1 MSVKRWKWL
10 RGIKEIASPLPCCP
24 VNHNC
29 SWQKTQTENSV
40 KVTSVMMV
48 SNIFRPL
55 YITLTFSHNTQVT
68 TIVTMSDNNT
78 FSFNTVILELYLT
91 PRRKPKFLSNS
102 VKRNTF
108 SKFEFT
114 ALKVVSATFLLVC
127 FWGKKFFISIQKL
140 FLFWRRS
147 NLGILH
153 FQISWCHQM
162 PKFKTRNIFHWIT
175 CKGNAAC

>member
-1 MSVKRWKWL
+1 M
-10 RGIKEIASPLPCCP
+10 
-24 VNHNC
+24 
-29 SWQKTQTENSV
+29 
-40 KVTSVMMV
+40 
-48 SNIFRPL
+48 
-55 YITLTFSHNTQVT
+55 VT

-108 SKFEFT
+108 SKFEFI
-114 ALKVVSATFLLVC
+114 ALKVVSATILLVC
-127 FWGKKFFISIQKL
+127 FLGKKFFISIQKL

-153 FQISWCHQM
+153 FQIS
-162 PKFKTRNIFHWIT
+162 
-175 CKGNAAC
+175 